1 MSDTPAKRA
10 REAKK
15 RRKLEEKKDRK
26 LQRKLNP
33 VVDDE
38 VAEQPEGV
46 QSEQVDGEEPV
57 SPPEG

>member
-33 VVDDE
+33 VASDE
-38 VAEQPEGV
+38 EGV
-46 QSEQVDGEEPV
+46 QPEPVDGEEPV
-57 SPPEG
+57 PSPEG